1 MQRHDVDFCMIMQF
15 ILRNLFNHHNCKTK
29 IRIIWTTIIF
39 TLWVCPVKGQKT
51 EHFTRIF
58 NECAIANDFFKNAD
72 PENLYRGF
80 WEIIF
85 FRGGGICADPDK
97 SVIFI
102 VTIQLIIF
110 EIIGMP
116 MLPFNA
122 VKHKL
127 RTS

>member
-1 MQRHDVDFCMIMQF
+1 MIFLKMQLYAE
-15 ILRNLFNHHNCKTK
+15 ILK
-29 IRIIWTTIIF
+29 IF
-39 TLWVCPVKGQKT
+39 TEVSEKY
-51 EHFTRIF
+51 F
-58 NECAIANDFFKNAD
+58 
-72 PENLYRGF
+72 
-80 WEIIF
+80 F
-85 FRGGGICADPDK
+85 FRGEGICADPDK

>member
-1 MQRHDVDFCMIMQF
+1 MI
-15 ILRNLFNHHNCKTK
+15 
-29 IRIIWTTIIF
+29 
-39 TLWVCPVKGQKT
+39 
-51 EHFTRIF
+51 
-58 NECAIANDFFKNAD
+58 FFKNAVIRGD
-72 PENLYRGF
+72 PENLN
-80 WEIIF
+80 IPPP

>member
-1 MQRHDVDFCMIMQF
+1 MR
-15 ILRNLFNHHNCKTK
+15 
-29 IRIIWTTIIF
+29 
-39 TLWVCPVKGQKT
+39 
-51 EHFTRIF
+51 
-58 NECAIANDFFKNAD
+58 
-72 PENLYRGF
+72 
-80 WEIIF
+80 
-85 FRGGGICADPDK
+85 ADPDK

-116 MLPFNA
+116 MFPFNA

>member
-1 MQRHDVDFCMIMQF
+1 MQLYAE
-15 ILRNLFNHHNCKTK
+15 ILK
-29 IRIIWTTIIF
+29 IF
-39 TLWVCPVKGQKT
+39 TEVS
-51 EHFTRIF
+51 E
-58 NECAIANDFFKNAD
+58 KN
-72 PENLYRGF
+72 NF
-80 WEIIF
+80 F

-122 VKHKL
+122 DKHKL

>member
-1 MQRHDVDFCMIMQF
+1 M
-15 ILRNLFNHHNCKTK
+15 RNRQWF
-29 IRIIWTTIIF
+29 
-39 TLWVCPVKGQKT
+39 
-51 EHFTRIF
+51 
-58 NECAIANDFFKNAD
+58 FFKNAVECGD

-80 WEIIF
+80 WEIFF

-116 MLPFNA
+116 MYLSIQLNINYEPVSLGENLA
-122 VKHKL
+122 NS
-127 RTS
+127 RTRSKEMVIFKRMN

>member
-1 MQRHDVDFCMIMQF
+1 M
-15 ILRNLFNHHNCKTK
+15 RNRQWF
-29 IRIIWTTIIF
+29 
-39 TLWVCPVKGQKT
+39 
-51 EHFTRIF
+51 
-58 NECAIANDFFKNAD
+58 FFKNAVIRGD
-72 PENLYRGF
+72 PENLNRGF
-80 WEIIF
+80 WEIVF